1 MKFNLYKSVATCALM
16 VLATGC
22 HDFEELNTNPYAPI
36 YDPTMGEVSAD
47 GIDIDYELTPSA
59 IQSLR
64 SIEGALGQ
72 TFANFTYEG
81 PYNDYQI
88 TTNLTLTTSM
98 PAIGEITSVDYVQNS
113 PTYSYNDGWSAARW
127 RHFYDDRTVGE
138 YSQIINLSFRQSE
151 ILPYHL

>member
-1 MKFNLYKSVATCALM
+1 MKFNLYKSVATCAFM

-88 TTNLTLTTSM
+88 TTNLTHDIYAGYWGNNVS
-98 PAIGEITSVDYVQNS
+98 GFVQNS
-113 PTYSYNDGWSAARW
+113 PTYYYNDGW
-127 RHFYDDRTVGE
+127 
-138 YSQIINLSFRQSE
+138 
-151 ILPYHL
+151 